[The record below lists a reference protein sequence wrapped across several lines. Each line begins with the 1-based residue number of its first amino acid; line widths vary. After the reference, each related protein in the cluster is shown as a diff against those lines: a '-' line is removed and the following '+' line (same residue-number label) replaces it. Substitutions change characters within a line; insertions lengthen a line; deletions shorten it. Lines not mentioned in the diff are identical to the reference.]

1 MALDTNNFIFS
12 YALKFLCVQNNS
24 PNQKPVKV
32 PEIVRIFFVLISSFA
47 CMLVLL
53 STFKF
58 SHVFQAKDVPIIVP
72 SWAATI
78 ILTCNGLESPLGQPF
93 SLFFGTFFTSIIG
106 IGLTKLWMLREGGEE
121 TLWVCGALATSISS
135 VFMSYAKLIH
145 PAAGSASLLAA
156 ISPAVRHMGW
166 YYLVIQ
172 IVTGLLIICVSS
184 VFANI
189 YAQYPLFWFMPPNL
203 AKLPSKAAQP
213 VQMAEQKETEFN
225 QQQLQAYTNS
235 TTESEEISVD
245 MAMPV
250 PYTQS
255 NASTLSLSRVPTAQ
269 DSIFSSRSQTHN
281 HIASSISQTL
291 SRAISHSRYQQPL
304 DNISTDSDSD
314 SLSVLISS
322 TNFSIPRSVVFT
334 QEDRG
339 ILISIQRKL
348 ANFAST
354 SWSNTFR
361 FIENYLELWIYEHS
375 FLITCKKLD
384 IREWI

>member
-1 MALDTNNFIFS
+1 MTVNTDNFLFS
-12 YALKFLCVQNNS
+12 YALKFLCVQKNYS
-24 PNQKPVKV
+24 NQKQIKV
-32 PEIVRIFFVLISSFA
+32 PEIVRIFFVLTSSFA

-58 SHVFQAKDVPIIVP
+58 SHIFQAKDVPIIVP

-93 SLFFGTFFTSIIG
+93 NLFFGTFFTSIIG

-135 VFMSYAKLIH
+135 VFMSYAQIIH

-184 VFANI
+184 IFANI
-189 YAQYPLFWFMPPNL
+189 YAQYPLYWLMPPNL
-203 AKLPSKAAQP
+203 AKLPSKPAQP
-213 VQMAEQKETEFN
+213 VQMAKQKKAEFD
-225 QQQLQAYTNS
+225 QQQLHVYTNS
-235 TTESEEISVD
+235 TTDNEEMDVNT
-245 MAMPV
+245 ATPV

-255 NASTLSLSRVPTAQ
+255 NASTLSLSRIPTAQ

-281 HIASSISQTL
+281 QIASLLSQNL

-304 DNISTDSDSD
+304 DNISTDSDND
-314 SLSVLISS
+314 SFSVLISS

-348 ANFAST
+348 ANFASP
-354 SWSNTFR
+354 S
-361 FIENYLELWIYEHS
+361 
-375 FLITCKKLD
+375 
-384 IREWI
+384 